1 MDQGRILLEPAEP
14 FEKPEAA
21 APSPTRA
28 RLSGEILAG
37 LPAAGMGLAAVAALV
52 GRKPKDGSVR
62 NALAG
67 LVAAGEVDH
76 DGSLYRPVQG
86 AKVQTPLGSV
96 APLHQLDAD
105 EELARIREKFGEE
118 AAA

>member
-1 MDQGRILLEPAEP
+1 
-14 FEKPEAA
+14 
-21 APSPTRA
+21 
-28 RLSGEILAG
+28 
-37 LPAAGMGLAAVAALV
+37 MGLAAVAELV

-67 LVAAGEVDH
+67 LLDAGAVER
-76 DGSLYRPVQG
+76 DGNLYRPVQG

-105 EELARIREKFGEE
+105 GELARIRAKFDQE
-118 AAA
+118 AVA